1 MFLRRN
7 CPLVCENQKGEL
19 LTKNDSIANGSL
31 LAANAHS
38 LLKSLYGTLLVMPD
52 NIKSQ
57 VVTQG
62 VQRSPNRAM
71 LRAVGFRDEDFSKPI
86 VGIANGHSTI
96 TPCNM
101 GIEPLAKRAE
111 AGARAA
117 GAMPQMFGT
126 ITISDGISMGTEGM
140 KYSLVSRDVIAD
152 SIETAC
158 MGQSMDGVVAIGGC
172 DKNMPGAMI
181 AIARMNIPGIFVY
194 GGTIKPGHL
203 DGRDLTVVSA
213 FEAVGQQSA
222 GKITEEELMAVERHA
237 CPGAGSCGGMF
248 TANTMSSAFE
258 AMGMSL
264 MYSSTMAAED
274 AEKADSAEK
283 SATALVQAIRNQL
296 LPRQII
302 TRQSIENA
310 ISVIMAIGGST
321 NAVLH
326 FLAIAHAAGVPL
338 VLDDF
343 ETIRARV
350 PVLCDLKP
358 SGRYVATD
366 LHKAGGIPQ
375 VMKMLL
381 VNGLLHGDCITI
393 TGQTVAELLAD
404 IPAEPRPDQDV
415 IRPWGNPLYATGHLA
430 ILKGN
435 LATEGAVA
443 KITGV
448 KNPQITGPAR
458 VFESEEACL
467 DAVLAGKIHPGDVIV
482 VRYEGPKGGPGMREM
497 LAPTSAII
505 GAGLG
510 DAVGLI
516 TDGRFSGGTY
526 GMVVGHVAP
535 EAFVG
540 GTIALV
546 QEGDSITID
555 APARLLQLN
564 VPDEE
569 LAKRR
574 AAWQPP
580 NPRYS
585 RGVLAKYAKLVASSS
600 MGAVTDLGLD

>member
-1 MFLRRN
+1 M
-7 CPLVCENQKGEL
+7 PENFR
-19 LTKNDSIANGSL
+19 
-31 LAANAHS
+31 
-38 LLKSLYGTLLVMPD
+38 
-52 NIKSQ
+52 SQ

-71 LRAVGFRDEDFSKPI
+71 LRAVGFTDQDFTKPI
-86 VGIANGHSTI
+86 VGIANGYSTI

-101 GIEPLAKRAE
+101 GINDLAKRAE
-111 AGARAA
+111 AGVRAA
-117 GAMPQMFGT
+117 NAMPQLFGT

-140 KYSLVSRDVIAD
+140 KYSLVSREVIAD
-152 SIETAC
+152 SIETVC
-158 MGQSMDGVVAIGGC
+158 SGQSMDGVLAIGGC

-181 AIARMNIPGIFVY
+181 AIARMNIPAIFVY
-194 GGTIKPGHL
+194 GGTIKPGHYN
-203 DGRDLTVVSA
+203 GQDLTVVSS
-213 FEAVGQQSA
+213 FEAVGQYSA
-222 GKITEEELMAVERHA
+222 GKIDEAELLEVERRA
-237 CPGAGSCGGMF
+237 CPGAGSCGGMY

-274 AEKADSAEK
+274 AEKADSTET
-283 SATALVQAIRNQL
+283 SAQVLVEAIRKQL

-302 TRQSIENA
+302 TRKSIENA
-310 ISVIMAIGGST
+310 ISVIMAVGGST

-326 FLAIAHAAGVPL
+326 FLAIAYAAGVEL
-338 VLDDF
+338 TLDDF

-381 VNGLLHGDCITI
+381 VNGLLHGDALTI
-393 TGQTVAELLAD
+393 TGQTIAEVLAD
-404 IPAEPRPDQDV
+404 VPAEPRSDQDV
-415 IRPWGNPLYATGHLA
+415 IHPFHQPIYPQGHLG

-435 LATEGAVA
+435 LATEGSVA
-443 KITGV
+443 KLTGI
-448 KNPQITGPAR
+448 KKRSITGPAR

-467 DAVLAGKIHPGDVIV
+467 SAILAGEIKAGDVIV
-482 VRYEGPKGGPGMREM
+482 IRYEGPKGGPGMREM

-510 DAVGLI
+510 DSVGLI
-516 TDGRFSGGTY
+516 TDGRFSGATY

-535 EAFVG
+535 EAYVG

-546 QEGDSITID
+546 EEGDSITID
-555 APARLLQLN
+555 ANARLLQLN
-564 VPDEE
+564 VSDDE
-569 LAKRR
+569 LARRR
-574 AAWQPP
+574 ANWQPP
-580 NPRYS
+580 QPRYTK
-585 RGVLAKYAKLVASSS
+585 GVLAKYAKLVSSS
-600 MGAVTDLGLD
+600 SVGAVTDLDLYS

>member
-1 MFLRRN
+1 MVDNRR
-7 CPLVCENQKGEL
+7 
-19 LTKNDSIANGSL
+19 
-31 LAANAHS
+31 
-38 LLKSLYGTLLVMPD
+38 
-52 NIKSQ
+52 SQ
-57 VVTQG
+57 EVTQG

-111 AGARAA
+111 AGVRVA
-117 GAMPQMFGT
+117 GGMPQMFGT

-140 KYSLVSRDVIAD
+140 KYSLVSREVIAD

-158 MGQSMDGVVAIGGC
+158 NGQSLDGVLAIGGC
-172 DKNMPGAMI
+172 DKNMPGAML
-181 AIARMNIPGIFVY
+181 AIARMNVPAVFVY

-203 DGRDLTVVSA
+203 DGIDLTVVSS
-213 FEAVGQQSA
+213 FEAVGQFSA
-222 GKITEEELMAVERHA
+222 GKISEDQMMAVERQA

-283 SATALVQAIRNQL
+283 SAHVLVDAIRHQR
-296 LPRQII
+296 LPLDII

-310 ISVIMAIGGST
+310 IAVIMAVGGST

-326 FLAIAHAAGVPL
+326 FLAIAHAAGVEL
-338 VLDDF
+338 CLDDF

-350 PVLCDLKP
+350 PVICDLKP

-381 VNGLLHGDCITI
+381 EHGLLHGECLTI
-393 TGQTVAELLAD
+393 GGPTVAELLKD
-404 IPAEPRPDQDV
+404 IPAEPRADQDV
-415 IRPWGNPLYATGHLA
+415 IRPWNNPMYPSGHLA
-430 ILKGN
+430 VLKGN
-435 LATEGAVA
+435 LAQEGAVA

-467 DAVLAGKIHPGDVIV
+467 AAILANTIHAGDVLVI
-482 VRYEGPKGGPGMREM
+482 RYEGPKGGPGMREM

-510 DAVGLI
+510 DSVGLI

-555 APARLLQLN
+555 APARRLQLN
-564 VPDEE
+564 VPDTE
-569 LAKRR
+569 LAQRR
-574 AAWQPP
+574 AQWQPP
-580 NPRYS
+580 QPRYTK
-585 RGVLAKYAKLVASSS
+585 GVLGKYARLVASSS
-600 MGAVTDLGLD
+600 QGAVTDLNLF